1 MPSYNG
7 LGKGAIKMFASIELI
22 DLTWVVPRP
31 KYLALS
37 QPDRSLAW
45 QLADLSTISSR
56 VAMRWDFSLVP
67 HCQLYRRIPGRMMRS
82 QEQCDDS
89 AHGCLTAPPSMQ

>member
-1 MPSYNG
+1 
-7 LGKGAIKMFASIELI
+7 MFASVELI
-22 DLTWVVPRP
+22 DLMGMMPRP

-37 QPDRSLAW
+37 QPYRSFAW
-45 QLADLSTISSR
+45 QLADLSTISSG

-82 QEQCDDS
+82 QDQCDDS
-89 AHGCLTAPPSMQ
+89 AHGCLTAPASVQ